1 MYFSSFPCPTKR
13 ITGRL
18 SNYSYDSSRKRSV
31 SAPSSAISLKRSS
44 AELKLTVLFALTCVA
59 ASVGTL
65 LILWAARYHVQDKA
79 LNILIDKDILNYWR
93 LTSFLALFFD
103 TYLIIGR
110 RSRPV
115 SFVSLILLCS
125 LAGQAWTVLSVGPLE
140 IGERVIWEN
149 VDPVQVSFLMFFAI
163 ANIIFATALTIKDW
177 EPKWMIED
185 LIGWMC
191 LEPGD
196 LPEMYSANE
205 LCSHQD
211 QGRIPRFE
219 RFLLRTLRGWWA
231 VPLGLAAVAAIFAWR
246 ESRYTFF
253 FGYDPFLH
261 MGYSR
266 FFLRTGT
273 INWTQT
279 YTNPPLYP
287 VLLALTSS
295 ALQIQVFDVYKY
307 VNALVVPIIG
317 LSTYF
322 LAKEANLTHTSRL
335 LATTFACISSG
346 WFGKDW
352 FGNFYVDFFEQRPE
366 QLSLIFLALC
376 ITLYM
381 TMERTKK
388 LRWSLASGIM
398 LTLTVLTS
406 YISGL
411 VGLAVVTAG
420 FVSSKKTRTAT
431 VTFFLPIAAIC
442 GTYLLSDCERLL
454 SMLTAMST
462 AKIFSPGVLGY
473 YRYLGLPALLAT
485 FLIPSLSVAQQR
497 NWRSPPI
504 WMTWGIILIGA
515 TFLAPIYS
523 DLAAR
528 AIVQAKI
535 PTAIMAGRFLDA
547 LFARLMMFRR
557 NSMTRMAAPFLL
569 LFVVAVSTAQPLVAH
584 LAYSPNDFPYVYA
597 SEPPVLA
604 LEWLRHQ
611 PIGVVA
617 GAPSQVMF
625 FVYGLTDHPIL
636 GFPGQV
642 EPEKSNALF
651 RIYSRMASG
660 DVDIELQEK
669 YDVEY
674 VILDR
679 VPEET
684 KFSARR
690 LATEKNLFI
699 IGYEDNRTL
708 ILIYKGKQ
716 MTATEGHS
724 VNNASIHWKWNSP

>member
-125 LAGQAWTVLSVGPLE
+125 LAGQACTVLSVEPLD
-140 IGERVIWEN
+140 IGGNVVWEN
-149 VDPVQVSFLMFFAI
+149 VNPVQVSFLMFFAI
-163 ANIIFATALTIKDW
+163 ANITFATALTMKDW

-191 LEPGD
+191 PRPGD
-196 LPEMYSANE
+196 LSEMCSANE
-205 LCSHQD
+205 LCSHLD
-211 QGRIPRFE
+211 HNRMTRLE
-219 RFLLRTLRGWWA
+219 RFVPRMLRGWWA
-231 VPLGLAAVAAIFAWR
+231 VPLGLAVVAAIFAWR

-287 VLLALTSS
+287 VLLALISS

-307 VNALVVPIIG
+307 VNVLVVPMIG

-322 LAKEANLTHTSRL
+322 LAKEANLRRTSRL
-335 LATTFACISSG
+335 LAMIFACMSSG
-346 WFGKDW
+346 WSGKDW
-352 FGNFYVDFFEQRPE
+352 FGNFYVNFFEQRPE
-366 QLSLIFLALC
+366 QLSLIFLVLC
-376 ITLYM
+376 ITFYM
-381 TMERTKK
+381 RMEKTKK
-388 LRWSLASGIM
+388 LRWNLASGIM
-398 LTLTVLTS
+398 LTLAVLTS

-411 VGLAVVTAG
+411 VGLAVVIAG
-420 FVSSKKTRTAT
+420 FVSSKKTRKATAI
-431 VTFFLPIAAIC
+431 FFLPIVAIC
-442 GTYLLSDCERLL
+442 GAYLLSNYERLL

-462 AKIFSPGVLGY
+462 VKIFSPSVLGY
-473 YRYLGLPALLAT
+473 YRYLGPPALLAT
-485 FLIPSLSVAQQR
+485 LLIPSLSVAQQW

-515 TFLAPIYS
+515 TFLAPIHS

-535 PTAIMAGRFLDA
+535 PTAIMAGKLLDA
-547 LFARLMMFRR
+547 LLARSIPLPKKR
-557 NSMTRMAAPFLL
+557 MTRMAAPFLL
-569 LFVVAVSTAQPLVAH
+569 VFVVAVSTAQPLVAH
-584 LAYSPNDFPYVYA
+584 LTYGPTDFPYTYA
-597 SEPPVLA
+597 NEPPVMA
-604 LEWLRHQ
+604 LEWLRRQ

-617 GAPSQVMF
+617 GAPPQVMF
-625 FVYGLTDHPIL
+625 FVHGLTDHPIL
-636 GFPGQV
+636 GLPGQV
-642 EPEKSNALF
+642 ESEKSSALLQIYL
-651 RIYSRMASG
+651 RIASG
-660 DVDIELQEK
+660 DVDVELQEK
-669 YDVEY
+669 YDVKY

-679 VPEET
+679 VPEEIR
-684 KFSARR
+684 FNARR
-690 LATEKNLFI
+690 LATEKNLFT
-699 IGYEDNRTL
+699 IGYEDSRTL
-708 ILIYKGKQ
+708 ILVYRGKQ
-716 MTATEGHS
+716 KTAAEECTL
-724 VNNASIHWKWNSP
+724 NNALIHWK